1 MFDVLWVF
9 YRNSAMK
16 RISRKIIQKAA
27 DTPYVQR
34 AIADKADLS
43 PFKERPSP
51 RAIAGIS
58 AIGIS
63 YIIGWPAVA
72 FLGVVSLHFKKPLI
86 AIVGGPLTYGL
97 SHLVFILGMYLAGA
111 DYTRIFLRW
120 ATRKVMERLMGNL
133 DEEPKPKI

>member
-1 MFDVLWVF
+1 M
-9 YRNSAMK
+9 N
-16 RISRKIIQKAA
+16 RIIQKLIQKAA
-27 DTPYVQR
+27 RTGFVKK

-43 PFKERPSP
+43 PFRERPSS

-72 FLGVVSLHFKKPLI
+72 FLGIVAIHFKKPMI

-120 ATRKVMERLMGNL
+120 ATRKAMEKMMGNL
-133 DEEPKPKI
+133 DENSKPKTPDLNP

>member
-1 MFDVLWVF
+1 M
-9 YRNSAMK
+9 N
-16 RISRKIIQKAA
+16 RITQKILRKAA
-27 DTPYVQR
+27 ATRFVQK

-43 PFKERPSP
+43 PFKKRPSP
-51 RAIAGIS
+51 RAIAGIV

-72 FLGVVSLHFKKPLI
+72 LLGIVSIHLEKPM
-86 AIVGGPLTYGL
+86 IVIIGGPLTYGL

-120 ATRKVMERLMGNL
+120 ATRKTMEKLMGNL
-133 DEEPKPKI
+133 DEDSNRKTQKPKS

>member
-1 MFDVLWVF
+1 MNRFT
-9 YRNSAMK
+9 
-16 RISRKIIQKAA
+16 RKILEKVGATRFVQK
-27 DTPYVQR
+27 

-51 RAIAGIS
+51 RAMAGIV

-72 FLGVVSLHFKKPLI
+72 LLGVVSIHLEKPML
-86 AIVGGPLTYGL
+86 AIIGGPLTYGL

-111 DYTRIFLRW
+111 DYTRIFFRW
-120 ATRKVMERLMGNL
+120 APRKTMEKLMGNL
-133 DEEPKPKI
+133 HEDSKRKTQKPKS

>member
-1 MFDVLWVF
+1 MNRFT
-9 YRNSAMK
+9 
-16 RISRKIIQKAA
+16 RKILEKAA
-27 DTPYVQR
+27 ATRFVQK

-51 RAIAGIS
+51 RAMAGIV

-72 FLGVVSLHFKKPLI
+72 FLGVVSIHLEKPMI
-86 AIVGGPLTYGL
+86 AIIGGPLTYGL

-111 DYTRIFLRW
+111 DYTRIFFRW
-120 ATRKVMERLMGNL
+120 ATRRTMEKLMGKLNE
-133 DEEPKPKI
+133 DSNQKTGKPKS

>member
-1 MFDVLWVF
+1 M
-9 YRNSAMK
+9 N
-16 RISRKIIQKAA
+16 RITQKILRKTA
-27 DTPYVQR
+27 DTRFVQK

-51 RAIAGIS
+51 RAMAGIV

-72 FLGVVSLHFKKPLI
+72 LLGIVSIHLGKPMI
-86 AIVGGPLTYGL
+86 AIIGGPLTYGL

-111 DYTRIFLRW
+111 DYTRIFFRW
-120 ATRKVMERLMGNL
+120 ATRKAMEKLMGNL
-133 DEEPKPKI
+133 DEDSKQKNGKPKS

>member
-1 MFDVLWVF
+1 LLKISQM
-9 YRNSAMK
+9 N
-16 RISRKIIQKAA
+16 RIRQKILRKVA
-27 DTPYVQR
+27 DTRFVQK

-43 PFKERPSP
+43 AFRERPSP

-63 YIIGWPAVA
+63 YIIGWPAVLL
-72 FLGVVSLHFKKPLI
+72 LGVVSVHLGKPMI
-86 AIVGGPLTYGL
+86 AVIGGPLTYGL

-120 ATRKVMERLMGNL
+120 ATRKAMEKMLVNL
-133 DEEPKPKI
+133 DEDSNRKT

>member
-1 MFDVLWVF
+1 MNHFT
-9 YRNSAMK
+9 
-16 RISRKIIQKAA
+16 RKILEKAA
-27 DTPYVQR
+27 STRFVQK

-51 RAIAGIS
+51 RAMVGIV

-72 FLGVVSLHFKKPLI
+72 LLGVISIHLGKPMI
-86 AIVGGPLTYGL
+86 AIIGGPLAYGL

-111 DYTRIFLRW
+111 DYTRVFFRW
-120 ATRKVMERLMGNL
+120 ATRKTMEKLMGNL
-133 DEEPKPKI
+133 DEDSNRKTEKTKS

>member
-1 MFDVLWVF
+1 
-9 YRNSAMK
+9 MK
-16 RISRKIIQKAA
+16 RITQKVLRKAA
-27 DTPYVQR
+27 DTRFVQR
-34 AIADKADLS
+34 AVADKADLS

-51 RAIAGIS
+51 RALAGIS

-72 FLGVVSLHFKKPLI
+72 LLGVISIHLEKPLI
-86 AIVGGPLTYGL
+86 AIIGGPLTYGL

-120 ATRKVMERLMGNL
+120 ATRKTMEKLMGNL
-133 DEEPKPKI
+133 DENSNRKTKKPTS

>member
-1 MFDVLWVF
+1 M
-9 YRNSAMK
+9 N
-16 RISRKIIQKAA
+16 RIRQKILRKVA
-27 DTPYVQR
+27 DTRFVQK

-43 PFKERPSP
+43 AFKERPSP

-63 YIIGWPAVA
+63 YIIGWPAVLL
-72 FLGVVSLHFKKPLI
+72 LGVVSVHLGKPMI
-86 AIVGGPLTYGL
+86 AVIGGPLTYGL

-120 ATRKVMERLMGNL
+120 ATRKAMEKMLVNL
-133 DEEPKPKI
+133 DEDSNRKT